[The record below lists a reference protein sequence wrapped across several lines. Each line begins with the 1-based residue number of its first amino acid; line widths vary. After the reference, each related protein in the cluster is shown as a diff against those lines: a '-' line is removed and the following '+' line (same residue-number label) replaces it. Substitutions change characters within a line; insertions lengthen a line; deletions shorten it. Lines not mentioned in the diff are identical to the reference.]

1 MLIYLCML
9 IKKSYLKIHFFPCK
23 ENVKYIVVGGTF
35 RILFK
40 YLLDWKIH
48 NGRIFFFYKIIF
60 GEPLKRNMY
69 LVSDLFMFEIRYSLK
84 QKSKAYKYLL

>member
-1 MLIYLCML
+1 MYMLIYLCML
-9 IKKSYLKIHFFPCK
+9 IKKSYFLIKMIEIHFFPCK
-23 ENVKYIVVGGTF
+23 ENVKYKVVGGTF

-69 LVSDLFMFEIRYSLK
+69 LVSD
-84 QKSKAYKYLL
+84 